1 MVNGSVVANS
11 PLLYVLIAIGLAL
24 IVAFAIISALKAS
37 KRCQELGISKET
49 INNVI
54 KSSITSAIVP
64 SIAILLG
71 FITLSVSLGAAWPWW
86 RLSVIGSLS
95 YETMASQYTADGM
108 GIVLSDVLTSD
119 ATVFGAIMIVMTI
132 GIMIEPLGVTFLA
145 EKYSTGIMKAKTG
158 SNDWG
163 QIMSGCFFL
172 AMFAVYLPIMIFTD
186 LPTTLTLATSLAVTL
201 ICAAIGSK
209 VKWLNNFTMA
219 IAMIIAMCSSVL
231 WVDIFG

>member
-1 MVNGSVVANS
+1 MLQGSVVANS
-11 PLLYVLIAIGLAL
+11 PLLYVLIAIGLAY
-24 IVAFAIISALKAS
+24 IVVIAIISAKKAS

-54 KSSITSAIVP
+54 KASISSAIVP

-71 FITLSVSLGAAWPWW
+71 FITLSVTLGAAWPWW

-119 ATVFGAIMIVMTI
+119 ATIFAAIMIVMTI
-132 GIMIEPLGVTFLA
+132 GIMIEPLSVALFA
-145 EKYSTGIMKAKTG
+145 EKYSTGIMKAKE
-158 SNDWG
+158 NDDWG
-163 QIMSGCFFL
+163 QVMSGCFFL

-186 LPTTLTLATSLAVTL
+186 LPTTFTLVTSLEYF
-201 ICAAIGSK
+201 
-209 VKWLNNFTMA
+209 FTRFSTA
-219 IAMIIAMCSSVL
+219 RTVIRL
-231 WVDIFG
+231 F

>member
-1 MVNGSVVANS
+1 MLQGSVVANS
-11 PLLYVLIAIGLAL
+11 PLLYTLIAIGLAYVVV
-24 IVAFAIISALKAS
+24 IAIISAKKAS

-54 KSSITSAIVP
+54 KASISSAIVP

-108 GIVLSDVLTSD
+108 GIVLSEVLSSD
-119 ATVFGAIMIVMTI
+119 ATSFAAIMIVMTI
-132 GIMIEPLGVTFLA
+132 GIMIEPLAVTFLA
-145 EKYSTGIMKAKTG
+145 EKYSTGIMQAKKN
-158 SNDWG
+158 NDWG

-186 LPTTLTLATSLAVTL
+186 LPTTLTLVTSLAVTL
-201 ICAAIGSK
+201 ICGALGNK
-209 VKWLNNFTMA
+209 YKWLNNFTMA
-219 IAMIIAMCSSVL
+219 LAMIIAMCSSVL
-231 WVDIFG
+231 WVNIFG